1 MRWRQA
7 RLRPGGWENVLPHI
21 RCSSHWRSV
30 LCRNRPLQGRT
41 ADAHALAPGV
51 FRSPPWSHPSSPRH
65 DRSGRFFRSSLPF
78 QCRLQHRRQLF
89 ATHGSPPQNT
99 QTRLRTQIVFL
110 GHRGLQNL
118 RQGRCVFSFGVRPTT
133 ARQKLDTRRSIR
145 LPDSNL
151 HRASLFCQAQA
162 PRRTVP

>member
-1 MRWRQA
+1 MQWRQA
-7 RLRPGGWENVLPHI
+7 RLRPGELATVPL
-21 RCSSHWRSV
+21 RTRYFWRWRNV

-51 FRSPPWSHPSSPRH
+51 FRSPPWSHPSSPRP

-99 QTRLRTQIVFL
+99 QTRLRTQIVFW

-145 LPDSNL
+145 FPDNNL

>member
-30 LCRNRPLQGRT
+30 RCKNLLIPKRKAGDVPL
-41 ADAHALAPGV
+41 PGEW
-51 FRSPPWSHPSSPRH
+51 RSPPRSHQSSPLPG
-65 DRSGRFFRSSLPF
+65 RSGRFFRSRLPF
-78 QCRLQHRRQLF
+78 QCRLQHRRQFF

-99 QTRLRTQIVFL
+99 QTRLRTQIILL

-145 LPDSNL
+145 LPDSNQ